1 MAATSIRAFPV
12 HPREVLRPVP
22 VAPQPHYDVE
32 EILRVRRMRSL
43 LALFGLYAFALLSVM
58 MISDGADIGCI
69 LAGIAGHVL
78 WATHRMI
85 VTWRDAAWIE
95 HMRARAYR

>member
-1 MAATSIRAFPV
+1 MVSTSRGY
-12 HPREVLRPVP
+12 E
-22 VAPQPHYDVE
+22 QDVE

-43 LALFGLYAFALLSVM
+43 LALFGLYAFALLAVM
-58 MISDGADIGCI
+58 TVSDGADIGCI

-85 VTWRDAAWIE
+85 VSWRDAAWIE
-95 HMRARAYR
+95 TARARLYAR